1 MKKRVL
7 FICTHNS
14 ARSQMAEAFL
24 NVLAPSEYVAF
35 SAGTA
40 PGTLNQYVVEAM
52 KEISIDISNNKT
64 KSVTQFLKEQF
75 DYVVTVCDQ
84 ANEACPYFPGGKRR
98 IHKNFDDPSTFTGT
112 HDEILKKVRIV
123 RDEIRAFVLEYF
135 NQGGD

>member
-52 KEISIDISNNKT
+52 KEIGIDISNNKT
-64 KSVTQFLKEQF
+64 KSVNQFLEEQF
-75 DYVVTVCDQ
+75 DYVVTVCDK

-98 IHKNFDDPSTFTGT
+98 IHKNFDDPSTFTGARE
-112 HDEILKKVRIV
+112 EILKKVRIV

-135 NQGGD
+135 NLGGD

>member
-1 MKKRVL
+1 
-7 FICTHNS
+7 
-14 ARSQMAEAFL
+14 MAEAFL

-52 KEISIDISNNKT
+52 KEIGIDISNNKT
-64 KSVTQFLKEQF
+64 KSVNQFLEEQF
-75 DYVVTVCDQ
+75 DYVVTVCDK

-98 IHKNFDDPSTFTGT
+98 IHKNFDDPSTFTGARE
-112 HDEILKKVRIV
+112 EILKKVRIV

-135 NQGGD
+135 NLGGD